1 MDTVSS
7 PYAGIKI
14 DAKVSRRRKIHML
27 PGIPAK
33 HTSALNSAEGPSE
46 NIYAMFDEFF
56 DRIIGREVVL
66 KKRAQFNTALKTIVK
81 ILQTKLVGSDESND
95 ENLFMSIDV
104 PIDHVSTQLKK
115 HHDKSC
121 HPTRTSRPP
130 VPR

>member
-1 MDTVSS
+1 M
-7 PYAGIKI
+7 P
-14 DAKVSRRRKIHML
+14 

-33 HTSALNSAEGPSE
+33 HTSASNSAEGPPE
-46 NIYAMFDEFF
+46 KIYAMFDEFF

-66 KKRAQFNTALKTIVK
+66 EKRAQFDTALKTIIK
-81 ILQTKLVGSDESND
+81 ILQIKFVGSDESND

-104 PIDHVSTQLKK
+104 PTDHVSTQLKK

-121 HPTRTSRPP
+121 HPTRTSPPP